1 MHGTSYK
8 LCRDKPELS
17 TPKSPHPLTPPVALS
32 LHGMRASSTL
42 PCCSRVVTC
51 PVPSFPSSVYSRVPK
66 KSSQE
71 LYGLIC
77 YAELRKK
84 VGGCK
89 QTRKRTNTCC
99 CCCCF
104 LQFVGV
110 LSLHFASQGINRC
123 MIAVL
128 RERGGSRGTKPST
141 PPLLCVFVF
150 GSDGRQERGEAQRTH
165 PAGVS
170 RKFMLRVDQMQWYAM
185 LNAVL

>member
-1 MHGTSYK
+1 
-8 LCRDKPELS
+8 
-17 TPKSPHPLTPPVALS
+17 
-32 LHGMRASSTL
+32 MRASSTL
-42 PCCSRVVTC
+42 PCCGRVVTC
-51 PVPSFPSSVYSRVPK
+51 PVLSFPSSVYSRVPK

-89 QTRKRTNTCC
+89 QTAKRTNTCC
-99 CCCCF
+99 CCFVFFAVRRCF
-104 LQFVGV
+104 VSALN
-110 LSLHFASQGINRC
+110 FASQGINRC

-170 RKFMLRVDQMQWYAM
+170 RKFMLRVDQTQWYAM
-185 LNAVL
+185 LYAML